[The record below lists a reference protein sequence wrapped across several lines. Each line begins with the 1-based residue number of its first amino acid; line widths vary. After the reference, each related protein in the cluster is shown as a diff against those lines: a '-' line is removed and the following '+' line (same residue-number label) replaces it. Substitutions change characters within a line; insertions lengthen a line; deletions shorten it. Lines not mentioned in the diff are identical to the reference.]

1 MAFSFLVVWGVLPVV
16 VSMGWGFCF
25 PLLYSIGG
33 VCLWL
38 VVVVVVV
45 AVFAL
50 SEMIY
55 SKWFVYSPV

>member
-1 MAFSFLVVWGVLPVV
+1 MAFSFLVVWGVFLVV
-16 VSMGWGFCF
+16 VSMGWGVCF
-25 PLLYSIGG
+25 PLFNSIGG

-50 SEMIY
+50 SEMIC